1 MSAISIPSDS
11 VDAFIAG
18 QLSGWLRSADVDL
31 LLTLHRALRH
41 QQAAAEGVRNMLA
54 QTPSLEAFA
63 TPLLESALRESGLAD
78 ADVRNMQVYIE
89 DDVPLPSAAPRLHTP
104 WRTLHSVQP
113 LLTAAL
119 HNFHEDETLPSIHR
133 RAHLQN
139 ADGSKLPLAFEAF
152 ASCCRTLDIGGR
164 YQQVLRARLFP
175 KSRPPAP
182 EGFARAGVERLL
194 EENLRAKMEVAV
206 RMARIKSELDDA
218 DYLRLLPVCASKPI
232 VPAVSGIATP
242 RQLYLLGKRIHGPI
256 VFEMRDSAGGPL
268 SGIISWIPQDPYRQI
283 ARYATWAAFYQSL
296 AKQLRAPHYRS
307 FFRRFISERDKP
319 TFTATLERLIRAS
332 TAKVPVDLDG
342 RNFSIDTSLFAYL
355 RGQQVDK
362 MLDDARVLAVP
373 TADETAIERHQRLEV
388 LKSAGFDLLN
398 LAALFVPVLGE
409 VMFAVAAVDVVS
421 EVYKGYADWRIGD
434 RQGALDHLFGVAEN
448 LAVGTVVGAAQIG
461 VGRVLERVPFVDAL
475 TPLYEGEGRYRLAD
489 WPASAHHIDGGGALL
504 RRFGGRWAQTSDQAA
519 ETVLRVTGLEQDH
532 LRNLHLQGD
541 APPARLLDAHER
553 HELHAL
559 EPHLQG
565 AALERELA
573 ARQDQPS
580 AAGALL
586 IRAFPGLSVRGAES
600 VLEQASG
607 EQIKALLTSSRIP
620 LEMAERARWI
630 LRESRLDRAL
640 LGFEHEGAINDATQR
655 LVLKWVNELA
665 PWPASVRIELRL
677 GEAKGRLVASV
688 GSNTATRIRCLVQT
702 EQGYQ
707 LSDVTQPTIGQG
719 LLSCLIQTLEDGQKV
734 ALGDGLIDARTLGN
748 RVAQVASADRQKTAQ
763 LLGLRPIG
771 ERFRPPQRLADGRV
785 GYALSGGGESSRQAI
800 RRGIHEIFPTLTD
813 AQLDAYLGDLMERR
827 IGLWDHLSRLRQQ
840 LDSLREALD
849 AWQRERVSFMDGRRR
864 QRVASQ
870 IRRAWR
876 RKTAGLAGD
885 DFSLHI
891 EGELVGSLPNLPAGL
906 EFAHVQRLTLRNMSL
921 DRVDEDFLLRFS
933 GLRELDLR
941 DNQLI
946 TIPEGLE
953 RLTGLRRLHLAGNR
967 IAFDAQ
973 GNLRLASLSMLQQ
986 LDLTYNPLG
995 LVPDLSGLLHLREV
1009 SLRATGL
1016 QALPEAAV
1024 MPWRGLVDIRENQI
1038 RQVTGD
1044 LRSLNGRLQRL
1055 SLHDNPLD
1063 EASESLLSRSS
1074 SDDYPANRRS
1084 SYHHAIADTNL
1095 QNQWM
1100 GSVSGDLLAQRRELW
1115 TRLSEEPQ
1123 SADLFRFL
1131 ADFAGSDDFQDH
1143 PRYYRARVWRV
1154 LELCADN
1161 TDVREAVFWQVRGP
1175 RTCEDQ
1181 LLLIL
1186 SQLEVRTHIALHS
1199 ADASTERAEAT
1210 LLRLGRSLYRLD
1222 QVDSIAAR
1230 HIEEMRQN
1238 PYAVVDD
1245 IEVYLAY
1252 RVNLA
1257 DRLGLPAQPRHMNYP
1272 EHSGVTGT
1280 RILRARAEVLAGENI
1295 EVLSN
1300 ALAQREFWQG
1310 YARNRYPERFEALAA
1325 PFHEQLEGYEREAGE
1340 SGEQLYLERADVLMA
1355 ALNAEERAL
1364 YLELARE
1371 AYERE
1376 V

>member
-1 MSAISIPSDS
+1 MSAIAIPSDS

-18 QLSGWLRSADVDL
+18 QLPGWLKSADVDL

-41 QQAAAEGVRNMLA
+41 QQAAAEGVRNLLA
-54 QTPSLEAFA
+54 QMPSIEAFA
-63 TPLLESALRESGLAD
+63 TPLLETALGQSGLAD
-78 ADVRNMQVYIE
+78 ADVRNMKVYIE
-89 DDVPLPSAAPRLHTP
+89 NDVPLPSAAPRLHTP
-104 WRTLHSVQP
+104 WTTLHSNQP

-119 HNFHEDETLPSIHR
+119 HNFHEAETRPSVHR
-133 RAHLQN
+133 RAHLQ
-139 ADGSKLPLAFEAF
+139 DVHGIKLPLAFEAF

-164 YQQVLRARLFP
+164 YQEMLHARLFP

-182 EGFARAGVERLL
+182 EGFARAAVERVL

-206 RMARIKSELDDA
+206 RMARIKSELDDV

-232 VPAVSGIATP
+232 VPAASGLATP
-242 RQLYLLGKRIHGPI
+242 RQLYLLGKRIHGP
-256 VFEMRDSAGGPL
+256 VAFEMRDSAAGPL
-268 SGIISWIPQDPYRQI
+268 SGIISWIPQDPSRQI
-283 ARYATWAAFYQSL
+283 ARYPTWAALYQSL
-296 AKQLRAPHYRS
+296 SKQLRAPHYRS
-307 FFRRFISERDKP
+307 FFCRFISERDKP
-319 TFTATLERLIRAS
+319 TFTATLERLIQAS
-332 TAKVPVDLDG
+332 DGKQPVDLDG
-342 RNFSIDTSLFAYL
+342 RNFSIDMPLFAYL
-355 RGQQVDK
+355 RAQQVDK
-362 MLDDARVLAVP
+362 ILDDARVLAVP
-373 TADETAIERHQRLEV
+373 TGDETAIERHQRLEV

-409 VMFAVAAVDVVS
+409 VMMAVAAVDVVS

-448 LAVGTVVGAAQIG
+448 LAVGTVIGAAQVG
-461 VGRVLERVPFVDAL
+461 VGRVLERMPFVDAL
-475 TPLYEGEGRYRLAD
+475 TPLHEGEGRYRLAD
-489 WPASAHHIDGGGALL
+489 RPVSAHHIDGGGALL
-504 RRFGGRWAQTSDQAA
+504 RSLGGRWAQISDQSA
-519 ETVLRVTGLEQDH
+519 ETLLRVTGLEQDH
-532 LRNLHLQGD
+532 LRHVHLQGE

-553 HELHAL
+553 HELHTL

-586 IRAFPGLSVRGAES
+586 IRVFPGLSVRGAES

-607 EQIKALLTSSRIP
+607 EQVKALLTTGRIP
-620 LEMAERARWI
+620 LEMAERARWL

-640 LGFEHEGAINDATQR
+640 LGFEHQGAVNDATQR

-677 GEAKGRLVASV
+677 GEAKGRLLASV
-688 GSNTATRIRCLVQT
+688 GSTTATRVRCLVQT

-707 LSDVTQPTIGQG
+707 LSDAPQPMIGQG
-719 LLSCLIQTLEDGQKV
+719 LLACLIQTLEEGQKV
-734 ALGDGLIDARTLGN
+734 ALGEGLVDARALGN
-748 RVAQVASADRQKTAQ
+748 RVAQAASADRQKTAQ
-763 LLGLRPIG
+763 LMGLRPIA
-771 ERFRPPQRLADGRV
+771 ERFRPPQRFADGRF
-785 GYALSGGGESSRQAI
+785 GYALSGRGESSRQAI

-813 AQLDAYLGDLMERR
+813 AQLDAYLGDLMQRR
-827 IGLWDHLSRLRQQ
+827 IGLWDHLSTLQRQ
-840 LDSLREALD
+840 LDSLRDALD
-849 AWQRERVSFMDGRRR
+849 AWQRERVSFLDGRRR

-891 EGELVGSLPNLPAGL
+891 EGERVGSLPILPEGV

-921 DRVDEDFLLRFS
+921 DHMDEQFLLRFS
-933 GLRELDLR
+933 GVRELDLR
-941 DNQLI
+941 DNQLV
-946 TIPEGLE
+946 TLPAGLE
-953 RLTGLRRLHLAGNR
+953 RLTALRRLHLAGNR

-973 GNLRLASLSMLQQ
+973 SNLRLASLSMLQQ

-995 LVPDLSGLLHLREV
+995 LVPDLSGLRHLREV

-1016 QALPEAAV
+1016 QALPDASAL
-1024 MPWRGLVDIRENQI
+1024 PWRGLVDFRENQI
-1038 RQVTGD
+1038 RQVTDD
-1044 LRSLNGRLQRL
+1044 LRNLNGRLQRL

-1063 EASESLLSRSS
+1063 EASESLLARSAS
-1074 SDDYPANRRS
+1074 SDYPANRRS
-1084 SYHHAIADTNL
+1084 SYHHAIADANL
-1095 QNQWM
+1095 QERWL
-1100 GSVSGDLLAQRRELW
+1100 GSITGDLLEQRRALW
-1115 TRLSEEPQ
+1115 ARLAEEPQ
-1123 SADLFRFL
+1123 SADLFRYL
-1131 ADFAGSDDFQDH
+1131 ADFARSDDFRDH
-1143 PRYYRARVWRV
+1143 PRYYRARVWRI

-1161 TDVREAVFWQVRGP
+1161 TDVREAVFWQVQGP

-1186 SQLEVRTHIALHS
+1186 SQLEVRAHIALHS
-1199 ADASTERAEAT
+1199 AEAGTARAEAT

-1222 QVDSIAAR
+1222 QVDSIASR

-1238 PYAVVDD
+1238 PYASVDD

-1257 DRLGLPAQPRHMNYP
+1257 DPLGLPAQPQHMHYP

-1280 RILRARAEVLAGENI
+1280 RILRARAQVVAGEST
-1295 EVLSN
+1295 EALSN

-1310 YARNRYPERFEALAA
+1310 YVRNRYAERFEALAA
-1325 PFHEQLEGYEREAGE
+1325 PYHEQLEAFERETGE
-1340 SGEQLYLERADVLMA
+1340 SGEQLYLERADALMA